1 MTPHK
6 SLEVRLVYIDF
17 RIKCFFLYICTE
29 LTESSSLLVLTLE
42 VMKGYQKLSPTIF
55 AQVDFNVAK
64 LLSPLCRV
72 DRTDQCDP
80 EVVIPTLQLL
90 LDAPPDSLKWQQQV
104 LYYEYLRASVYVY
117 IYVARFK
124 KAHRPNYVSVCFYNL
139 SWQGGIYVH
148 VTGHHCDMNML

>member
-6 SLEVRLVYIDF
+6 CLEVRLVDIGF
-17 RIKCFFLYICTE
+17 HVSCSFLHIYTE
-29 LTESSSLLVLTLE
+29 LSESSSLLVLTLE

-64 LLSPLCRV
+64 LLSPLSWV

-104 LYYEYLRASVYVY
+104 LS
-117 IYVARFK
+117 
-124 KAHRPNYVSVCFYNL
+124 
-139 SWQGGIYVH
+139 
-148 VTGHHCDMNML
+148 